1 MLSPSKPVLQKYKP
15 LIVKMVKDST
25 IIVTTKAN
33 YEFLCNVKTLFGLVF
48 YLYWKQ
54 YRSYPSLYKD
64 ARHSFVILWLL
75 SSFVKQTYNK
85 CIVNLTPCFPP
96 KYFSLFLELFEHIN
110 DKLCLTW
117 WKEPASQVEYATFF
131 IGGKLYMFH
140 VTNGTTCV
148 VCLVS
153 KEAWVETTNSM
164 KKQCSSIIARLNIE
178 LENDF

>member
-1 MLSPSKPVLQKYKP
+1 MLSPSKHFLQEYKP
-15 LIVKMVKDST
+15 LIVKMAKDST
-25 IIVTTKAN
+25 IIVTTKTN
-33 YEFLCNVKTLFGLVF
+33 YELLCNVKTLFGLVF

-54 YRSYPSLYKD
+54 CRSYPSLYKD

-85 CIVNLTPCFPP
+85 CIVNLTLSFPP
-96 KYFSLFLELFEHIN
+96 SISAFSLRYLN
-110 DKLCLTW
+110 TSMTW
-117 WKEPASQVEYATFF
+117 WKEHASQVEYATFF

-140 VTNGTTCV
+140 VTNWTTCV

-153 KEAWVETTNSM
+153 KEAWVETANSM
-164 KKQCSSIIARLNIE
+164 KKQCSFAIARLIIE

>member
-1 MLSPSKPVLQKYKP
+1 
-15 LIVKMVKDST
+15 
-25 IIVTTKAN
+25 
-33 YEFLCNVKTLFGLVF
+33 
-48 YLYWKQ
+48 
-54 YRSYPSLYKD
+54 
-64 ARHSFVILWLL
+64 VILWLL

-96 KYFSLFLELFEHIN
+96 KHFSLFLELFEHIN

-131 IGGKLYMFH
+131 IGRKLYMFH
-140 VTNGTTCV
+140 VTNWTTCI

-153 KEAWVETTNSM
+153 KEAWVENANSM
-164 KKQCSSIIARLNIE
+164 KKQCSSTIARLIIE